1 MRHRGMNQKLIIGC
15 FFVAAMLLMGGIIG
29 SVAISLMGGFVER
42 FVGKSW
48 PAAQTL
54 QEISKHQR
62 NIMSL
67 SASLLLPEV
76 ISDEARR
83 GGYLR
88 ELEEADRV
96 LGEGLRR
103 YEGYVLGEGMKRV
116 WGEVRSA
123 WSEWEGL
130 KGAWFSALGGGSREE
145 AMRLWGSSLEGV
157 LVRLGGGLEGLRR
170 EAGREVESFALVG
183 LGQARWL
190 KVMALVGTVLGVVLA
205 LVLGFYFARK
215 ITVPIVRAI
224 SELKETAE
232 QFSEATVQIAEAD
245 DNLVAGE
252 EKQREELEKT
262 LQLSVEL
269 ETLNDSYLKRI
280 QELRETTDATSVSG
294 MDAFNQMKTARK
306 MLKEIHETS
315 LKTAKYLTNIE
326 DIAFQTRLLALN
338 ASVEAAR
345 SKAAGSGFA
354 VVSADIRNLG
364 RRSSQAAKNSLD
376 MIKRTTEAVGG
387 GQEAMHVALKKF
399 TEYGMVS
406 FQIADFTKEAA
417 EMAARLQEAV
427 KEINAAMEK
436 VGKHSEE
443 VKEHVL
449 ESATVARETRQRAFS
464 VKVIVDKLAQV
475 VGV

>member
-1 MRHRGMNQKLIIGC
+1 
-15 FFVAAMLLMGGIIG
+15 
-29 SVAISLMGGFVER
+29 
-42 FVGKSW
+42 
-48 PAAQTL
+48 
-54 QEISKHQR
+54 
-62 NIMSL
+62 
-67 SASLLLPEV
+67 
-76 ISDEARR
+76 
-83 GGYLR
+83 
-88 ELEEADRV
+88 
-96 LGEGLRR
+96 
-103 YEGYVLGEGMKRV
+103 
-116 WGEVRSA
+116 
-123 WSEWEGL
+123 
-130 KGAWFSALGGGSREE
+130 
-145 AMRLWGSSLEGV
+145 
-157 LVRLGGGLEGLRR
+157 
-170 EAGREVESFALVG
+170 
-183 LGQARWL
+183 
-190 KVMALVGTVLGVVLA
+190 LA